1 MYIHQIFFLNVGMTV
16 MWSSEVPDSPCWN
29 KDMSCSILELCLLIL
44 SYGAVGRLTL
54 QKAIKTVCVAS
65 NIR

>member
-1 MYIHQIFFLNVGMTV
+1 MSLRPNVRMTV
-16 MWSSEVPDSPCWN
+16 MWSSEVPDCPCWN
-29 KDMSCSILELCLLIL
+29 LNMSCSILELCLLIL
-44 SYGAVGRLTL
+44 SCGAVGCLTL

>member
-1 MYIHQIFFLNVGMTV
+1 
-16 MWSSEVPDSPCWN
+16 MWSGEVPDSPCLN
-29 KDMSCSILELCLLIL
+29 KNMSCSILELCLLIL
-44 SYGAVGRLTL
+44 SCGAVGRLTL